1 VAYFGGAV
9 RPQEILYEPE
19 HSLIHQSKKSKF
31 YEEGVNGDG
40 FGLGWYGAQNKPGVY
55 RSTSP
60 AWSDRNL
67 REICSQLEAEIF
79 IAHIRATT
87 GTPVQETNCHP
98 FRYDNWIFVHNG
110 FFENYNEV
118 RRELLMAIDP
128 QYFTNIEGT
137 TDSEL
142 LFHLALTFGL
152 QSEPLTAL
160 ERAAGYVEDV
170 GRRHGIEEPL
180 QMTCGLSDGQQVY
193 AVRYASAADVNTL
206 FVSENVDAVRE
217 LYPEHERLQHLPAN
231 ARAIVSE
238 PLVNLEKA
246 WIEVPVS
253 TALVMSSTGMETFP
267 FTPAAP

>member
-1 VAYFGGAV
+1 LGGPV
-9 RPQEILYEPE
+9 RPQEILYDPE

-40 FGLGWYGAQNKPGVY
+40 FGLGWYGTQNKPGVY

-98 FRYDNWIFVHNG
+98 FRYGNWIFVHNG
-110 FFENYNEV
+110 FFEDYERV
-118 RRELLMAIDP
+118 RRELLLAIEP
-128 QYFTNIEGT
+128 KYFMSIEGT

-142 LFHLALTFGL
+142 LFYLALTFGL
-152 QSEPLTAL
+152 ENEPLAAL
-160 ERAAGYVEDV
+160 ERAAGFIEDV
-170 GRRHGIEEPL
+170 GRRNGIEEPL

-193 AVRYASAADVNTL
+193 GVRYASGSDVNTL

-217 LYPEHERLQHLPAN
+217 LYPERERLHHLPAN
-231 ARAIVSE
+231 AHAIVSE

-246 WIEVPVS
+246 WIEVPIS
-253 TALVMSSTGMETFP
+253 TALVVGPTGTETFP
-267 FTPAAP
+267 FTPTLP